1 MHGKFISMN
10 DSSGLIVSE
19 NLITRIYE
27 LKATTGNLD
36 VKIDS
41 TLNIKINNGSITLDS
56 TEYPAS
62 KNEDKVGIAIHIKDT
77 LFSIANGGIIKKHKG
92 FYFLNEQRTNGT
104 WEVHKVAI
112 NRNGAVISTIAKDAD
127 FDQLSEITEED
138 GPAPHTFSP
147 TKNEFKKFVKSGGF
161 AKEEEFIRTK

>member
-27 LKATTGNLD
+27 LKATTGNLG

-41 TLNIKINNGSITLDS
+41 TLNIKI
-56 TEYPAS
+56 
-62 KNEDKVGIAIHIKDT
+62 
-77 LFSIANGGIIKKHKG
+77 
-92 FYFLNEQRTNGT
+92 EQRTNGT